1 MDLQDIRVKIRAL
14 IEDIGMK
21 CNSPEVFIYEGSNIF
36 TICAGVV
43 NSIIKVT
50 KNDVVLG
57 SGEYS
62 FDPATN
68 ELTITTSLETDDVL
82 KVYYTC
88 NQYSDSELDEYIR
101 SALVWLS
108 IYSYCS
114 EEDFEIEEDDI
125 YPTPTNKERDLIALI
140 SSILIKPNYSM
151 YKLPTVTVAYPRSM
165 SKEDR
170 IEKIITHFKRG
181 LGVNDLLEFNYR

>member
-1 MDLQDIRVKIRAL
+1 MDLQDIRQKIRAL
-14 IEDIGMK
+14 VEDFGTR
-21 CNSPEVFIYEGSNIF
+21 CNSPEVFSYEGSNIF
-36 TICAGVV
+36 TICVGVV

-50 KNDVVLG
+50 NNDVELG

-62 FDPATN
+62 FDSTTN
-68 ELTITTSLETDDVL
+68 ELTILSVLATDDII

-88 NQYSDSELDEYIR
+88 NVYSDTELDEYIR
-101 SALVWLS
+101 ASLVWLS

-114 EEDFEIEEDDI
+114 GEDFEIETDDI
-125 YPTPTNKERDLIALI
+125 YPTPTNKERDLISLI

-151 YKLPTVTVAYPRSM
+151 YKMPTVTITYPRTM

-170 IEKIITHFKRG
+170 IEVMITHFKRG
-181 LGVNDLLEFNYR
+181 LGVNELIEFNYW